1 LADAKPIV
9 TPPESCYLDAGKI
22 NRWYFM
28 KILVCED
35 DAVVLK
41 VVQLALEQEKFEV
54 VLAKDG
60 KQAFVQLQSA
70 NDFDLIITD
79 IHMPYRNGDEILKWV
94 REDQQRKTP
103 IIMLSSDGEEEVIKL
118 ALKQGINEFIVK
130 PVDAKDLIKKVK
142 KLLN

>member
-1 LADAKPIV
+1 L
-9 TPPESCYLDAGKI
+9 TPKKN
-22 NRWYFM
+22 NRLPPM

-60 KQAFVQLQSA
+60 KQAFQQLQSA

-118 ALKQGINEFIVK
+118 ALKQGIDEFIVK
-130 PVDAKDLIKKVK
+130 PVNARDLIKKVK

>member
-1 LADAKPIV
+1 
-9 TPPESCYLDAGKI
+9 
-22 NRWYFM
+22 M

-35 DAVVLK
+35 DAIVLK

-60 KQAFVQLQSA
+60 KQAFQQLQSA

-118 ALKQGINEFIVK
+118 ALKQGINEFLVK

>member
-1 LADAKPIV
+1 
-9 TPPESCYLDAGKI
+9 
-22 NRWYFM
+22 M

-60 KQAFVQLQSA
+60 KQAFQQLHTGNA
-70 NDFDLIITD
+70 FDLIITD
-79 IHMPYRNGDEILKWV
+79 IHMPYHNGDEILKWV
-94 REDQQRKTP
+94 REDQRSKTP

-118 ALKQGINEFIVK
+118 ALKQGIDAFLVK
-130 PVDAKDLIKKVK
+130 PVNAKELIKKVK

>member
-1 LADAKPIV
+1 
-9 TPPESCYLDAGKI
+9 
-22 NRWYFM
+22 M

-35 DAVVLK
+35 DVVVLK

-54 VLAKDG
+54 VPAKDG
-60 KQAFVQLQSA
+60 KQAFQQLQSA
-70 NDFDLIITD
+70 DDFDLIITD
-79 IHMPYRNGDEILKWV
+79 IHMPYHNGDEILKWV
-94 REDQQRKTP
+94 RIDQQRKTP
-103 IIMLSSDGEEEVIKL
+103 IIMLSSDGDEEVIKL